1 MKLQPHKIDSPCIRN
16 CCLDQDDVCVGC
28 YRSLQEILDWGS
40 ADDERKVNILM
51 DSEIRKNQRNKF
63 SNNRS

>member
-1 MKLQPHKIDSPCIRN
+1 MKLHSQKIDSPCIRN

-28 YRSLQEILDWGS
+28 YRSIKEILAWGS
-40 ADDERKVNILM
+40 ANEQQKASILLEVEKRKG
-51 DSEIRKNQRNKF
+51 QRNKI